1 MKKIY
6 AISASIL
13 LIGIAAVS
21 FSIPLSS
28 AQTSFEV
35 WSIGHTQTTIT
46 IEWNNLTPPTN
57 PPGVVNSYFYS
68 LYESVN
74 GTNGPFTNVEN
85 ISAGICEV
93 TTVNSSTAAR
103 YWYYLVADWGS
114 YPRTNTLQTYTS
126 SYMRVAVAGT
136 TETTASL
143 SWINGDVY
151 SNQTSFQGYTVQM
164 LLSSGNWS
172 TLAILSSK
180 LDTNYT
186 ITGLSPG
193 TSYSFRIVTSVK
205 VATIGSIV
213 NSPSQVATGS
223 TASLPVSHQQSG
235 FSLADAVALI
245 LVLLV
250 VIAGSFVAIRRRKR
264 PPIG

>member
-1 MKKIY
+1 MKKFLV
-6 AISASIL
+6 AVSLTLLISLSFLASI
-13 LIGIAAVS
+13 A
-21 FSIPLSS
+21 PLSEG
-28 AQTSFEV
+28 QTSFEV

-74 GTNGPFTNVEN
+74 GTNGPFTNVGN

-93 TTVNSSTAAR
+93 TMVNSSTAAS
-103 YWYYLVADWGS
+103 YWYYLVAEWGS

-193 TSYSFRIVTSVK
+193 TTYSFRIVTLVK
-205 VATIGSIV
+205 VATIGSIMS
-213 NSPSQVATGS
+213 SPSQVATAS
-223 TASLPVSHQQSG
+223 TASLPVNHQQNG
-235 FSLADAVALI
+235 FSAADTAAVI
-245 LVLLV
+245 VVLLIIV
-250 VIAGSFVAIRRRKR
+250 LGSFIAIRGKKK
-264 PPIG
+264 